1 LQVGERIGDQS
12 RPEAAPL
19 EPVVDL
25 GVRERNRRA
34 AELIAPMSDQLAVDA
49 DLIAL
54 ALGIVLDGDL
64 VGVHFA
70 HFGSLERV
78 FAAGGRR

>member
-1 LQVGERIGDQS
+1 
-12 RPEAAPL
+12 
-19 EPVVDL
+19 
-25 GVRERNRRA
+25 
-34 AELIAPMSDQLAVDA
+34 MSDQLAVDA

-70 HFGSLERV
+70 HFGSLEEV
-78 FAAGGRR
+78 FAAGGDASAG